1 MRGKTNMNQE
11 QIEINYLRDR
21 NEKLTLRVE
30 EYMDM
35 AQAFQVKAIALEM
48 ELSKL
53 RHPSGGGQFD

>member
-1 MRGKTNMNQE
+1 MRGKMNQE
-11 QIEINYLRDR
+11 QIEIMYLRER

-48 ELSKL
+48 ELSKF

>member
-1 MRGKTNMNQE
+1 MNQE
-11 QIEINYLRDR
+11 QIEIRYLRER

-35 AQAFQVKAIALEM
+35 AQAFQTKAIALEM
-48 ELSKL
+48 ELSKF

>member
-1 MRGKTNMNQE
+1 MRGNMNQE
-11 QIEINYLRDR
+11 QIEINYLRER

-35 AQAFQVKAIALEM
+35 AKSFQMKATALEL

-53 RHPSGGGQFD
+53 RHPSGGGRFD

>member
-1 MRGKTNMNQE
+1 MNQE
-11 QIEINYLRDR
+11 QIEINYLRER

-35 AQAFQVKAIALEM
+35 AQSFKTKTIALEL
-48 ELSKL
+48 ELSRL

>member
-1 MRGKTNMNQE
+1 MNQE
-11 QIEINYLRDR
+11 QIEINYLRER
-21 NEKLTLRVE
+21 NEQLTLRVE

-35 AQAFQVKAIALEM
+35 AKSFQMKAIALEM